1 MKRLSFVVGGILSV
15 GAMLAVSAPA
25 WAHVVVS
32 PEVVTAGDYETLT
45 VSVPTEKEI
54 PTTKIRVE
62 VPEGFLL
69 SGVQPVPGWEHTFEE
84 DGGVVRA
91 VTFTG
96 GEIRPREFQQF
107 LLQAQAPEEP
117 GEYPWKAI
125 QTYEDGSVVEWT
137 GPPDSEEP
145 ASVIEVVCGTARHR
159 LLAGRHLAPAGLRTG
174 ARPREPRGGLSSA
187 GGRSVQAPRAGR
199 IAVQR
204 ARGRRVRPGCR
215 AHRQRCPS

>member
-1 MKRLSFVVGGILSV
+1 MKRLSIVVSGVLGV

-69 SGVQPVPGWEHTFEE
+69 SGVQPVPGWEHTFQE
-84 DGGVVRA
+84 DGGVVTA
-91 VTFTG
+91 VTFSG

-107 LLQAQAPEEP
+107 LVQAQVPEEP
-117 GEYPWKAI
+117 GEYAWKAI

-137 GPPDSEEP
+137 APPDSEEP
-145 ASVIEVVCGTARHR
+145 ASVIEVVSGGSEHLQASPRPPDASASQKAGGEAQVLADTGGTNLAVYAGLGFVGLVVSALLARR
-159 LLAGRHLAPAGLRTG
+159 LLG
-174 ARPREPRGGLSSA
+174 
-187 GGRSVQAPRAGR
+187 
-199 IAVQR
+199 
-204 ARGRRVRPGCR
+204 
-215 AHRQRCPS
+215 

>member
-1 MKRLSFVVGGILSV
+1 MKRLLFVVSGVLGV
-15 GAMLAVSAPA
+15 GAMVAVAAPA

-32 PEVVTAGDYETLT
+32 PEVVKAGDYETLT

-69 SGVQPVPGWEHTFEE
+69 SGVQPVPGWEHSFEE
-84 DGGVVRA
+84 DGGVVTA
-91 VTFTG
+91 VTFSG

-107 LLQAQAPEEP
+107 LVQAQAPEEP

-145 ASVIEVVCGTARHR
+145 ASVIEVVSGGSGEPKSSPKPSEASASQKAAGGEAEVLAETGGTNLAIYGGFGFVGLVVSA
-159 LLAGRHLAPAGLRTG
+159 LLA
-174 ARPREPRGGLSSA
+174 
-187 GGRSVQAPRAGR
+187 
-199 IAVQR
+199 
-204 ARGRRVRPGCR
+204 RRLIR
-215 AHRQRCPS
+215 

>member
-1 MKRLSFVVGGILSV
+1 MKRLSIVVGGILGV
-15 GAMLAVSAPA
+15 GAMLAVSASA

-45 VSVPTEKEI
+45 VTVPTEKEI
-54 PTTKIRVE
+54 LTTEIRVV

-107 LLQAQAPEEP
+107 LLQAQASEEP

-125 QTYEDGSVVEWT
+125 QTYEDGNVVEWT

-145 ASVIEVVCGTARHR
+145 ASVIEVVSGGSEHPQTSPQPSEASASREKAAGGETKVLADTGGTNPALYAGLGFVGLVVSALLARR
-159 LLAGRHLAPAGLRTG
+159 LLG
-174 ARPREPRGGLSSA
+174 
-187 GGRSVQAPRAGR
+187 
-199 IAVQR
+199 
-204 ARGRRVRPGCR
+204 
-215 AHRQRCPS
+215 

>member
-1 MKRLSFVVGGILSV
+1 MKRLSFVVSGI
-15 GAMLAVSAPA
+15 LAVSAMLTVAAPA

-32 PEVVTAGDYETLT
+32 PEEVTASDYETLT
-45 VSVPTEKEI
+45 VSVPTEKDI

-84 DGGVVRA
+84 KGGVVTA
-91 VTFTG
+91 VTFSG

-107 LLQAQAPEEP
+107 LVQAQAPDKP
-117 GEYPWKAI
+117 GEYPWKAF

-145 ASVIEVVCGTARHR
+145 ASVVEVVSGGSEHPRSSPQPSEASASREKAAGGEAKVLSDTGGTNLAVYAGLGFVGLVLSALLARR
-159 LLAGRHLAPAGLRTG
+159 LLG
-174 ARPREPRGGLSSA
+174 
-187 GGRSVQAPRAGR
+187 
-199 IAVQR
+199 
-204 ARGRRVRPGCR
+204 
-215 AHRQRCPS
+215 

>member
-1 MKRLSFVVGGILSV
+1 MKRLSFVVSGILGV

-32 PEVVTAGDYETLT
+32 PEQVTAGDYETLT

-54 PTTKIRVE
+54 PTTEIRVV

-69 SGVQPVPGWEHTFEE
+69 SGVQPVPGWQHTFEE

-91 VTFTG
+91 VTFSG

-107 LLQAQAPEEP
+107 LLQAQAPEQP
-117 GEYPWKAI
+117 GEYPWKAF

-137 GPPDSEEP
+137 GPPNSEEP
-145 ASVIEVVCGTARHR
+145 ASVIEVVSGGSEHPQSSPKPSEASNSHKAGGQAEALADTGGTNLAVYAGLGLVGLVVSALLARR
-159 LLAGRHLAPAGLRTG
+159 LLR
-174 ARPREPRGGLSSA
+174 
-187 GGRSVQAPRAGR
+187 
-199 IAVQR
+199 
-204 ARGRRVRPGCR
+204 
-215 AHRQRCPS
+215 

>member
-1 MKRLSFVVGGILSV
+1 MKRLSFVVSGVLGV

-32 PEVVTAGDYETLT
+32 PEKVTAGDYETLT

-69 SGVQPVPGWEHTFEE
+69 SGVQPVPGWEHAFEE
-84 DGGVVRA
+84 DGGVVTA
-91 VTFTG
+91 VTFSS

-117 GEYPWKAI
+117 GEYPWKAF
-125 QTYEDGSVVEWT
+125 QTYEDGSVVKWA

-145 ASVIEVVCGTARHR
+145 ASVIEVVSGGSEHPKSNPQPSEASASQKAGGEAEVLADTGGTPPAVYAGLGFVGLVLSALLARR
-159 LLAGRHLAPAGLRTG
+159 LLG
-174 ARPREPRGGLSSA
+174 
-187 GGRSVQAPRAGR
+187 
-199 IAVQR
+199 
-204 ARGRRVRPGCR
+204 
-215 AHRQRCPS
+215 

>member
-1 MKRLSFVVGGILSV
+1 MKRLSFIVSGVLGV

-32 PEVVTAGDYETLT
+32 PEEVTAGDYETLT

-54 PTTKIRVE
+54 PTTEIRVE

-91 VTFTG
+91 VTFSG

-107 LLQAQAPEEP
+107 LLQAQAPEKP
-117 GEYPWKAI
+117 GQYPWKAF

-137 GPPDSEEP
+137 GAPDSEEP
-145 ASVIEVVCGTARHR
+145 ASVVEVVSGGSEQSQSSPKPSEVSASQKEASSGAAVLAETGGTNPAVYAGLGFLGLVVSALLARR
-159 LLAGRHLAPAGLRTG
+159 LL
-174 ARPREPRGGLSSA
+174 
-187 GGRSVQAPRAGR
+187 
-199 IAVQR
+199 
-204 ARGRRVRPGCR
+204 
-215 AHRQRCPS
+215 

>member
-1 MKRLSFVVGGILSV
+1 MKQLSFVVSGVLGV

-32 PEVVTAGDYETLT
+32 PEQVTAGDYETLT
-45 VSVPTEKEI
+45 VSAPTEKEI

-84 DGGVVRA
+84 DGGVVTA
-91 VTFTG
+91 VTFSG
-96 GEIRPREFQQF
+96 GEILPREFQQF
-107 LLQAQAPEEP
+107 LVQAQAPEEP

-137 GPPDSEEP
+137 GAPDSEEP
-145 ASVIEVVCGTARHR
+145 ASVIEVVSGGSEHPEASPQPSGASASQKAGGEAEVLANTGGTNLAVYAGLGFVGLVVSALLARR
-159 LLAGRHLAPAGLRTG
+159 LLG
-174 ARPREPRGGLSSA
+174 
-187 GGRSVQAPRAGR
+187 
-199 IAVQR
+199 
-204 ARGRRVRPGCR
+204 
-215 AHRQRCPS
+215 